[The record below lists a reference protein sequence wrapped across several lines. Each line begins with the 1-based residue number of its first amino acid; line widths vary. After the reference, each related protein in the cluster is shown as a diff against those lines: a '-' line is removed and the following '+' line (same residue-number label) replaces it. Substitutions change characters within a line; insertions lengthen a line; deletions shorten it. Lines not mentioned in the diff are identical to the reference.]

1 MDIGVTDTNYNLN
14 YDLLK
19 TQRDED
25 RKMAYLTSS
34 SVVIDEVDYLL
45 IAMEV
50 VYLFSQF
57 ISYGYEKNS
66 IITSNKSFGDW
77 QELFADP
84 VITTVILDA
93 NSIIVKLLT
102 LEDIAIDSKAIVLH
116 SRKMFFNKEVIKI

>member
-1 MDIGVTDTNYNLN
+1 MDIDVTVTNYNLN

-19 TQRDED
+19 TQRYED

-77 QELFADP
+77 QELFADF
-84 VITTVILDA
+84 VITTIILDA

-102 LEDIAIDSKAIVLH
+102 LEDIAIDSKAIVLQ